1 MYIILLLLLFEPIL
15 RYMITTINIKIYYR
29 LFILSLFISIQI
41 HGNFQL
47 LALFGWFS
55 TFILVYDYLNGAD
68 NNQLAD
74 DII

>member
-1 MYIILLLLLFEPIL
+1 
-15 RYMITTINIKIYYR
+15 
-29 LFILSLFISIQI
+29 LSLFISIQI

-55 TFILVYDYLNGAD
+55 TFILVYDYLTGAD
-68 NNQLAD
+68 NNQIVD